1 MTTPMSPPPPD
12 DDIRALWLSQ
22 PTTDL
27 TISAAEMRE
36 RANAFQERVRRRNR
50 LEYIGC
56 AIVIAAFGWYAT
68 WPKPATLLWPI
79 ANLMIIAGV
88 LLIAFNLHR
97 YGRAALVPPTAP
109 VIDFTAAP
117 RGLFAPLARSLRLL
131 AWSIQKRFAAQP
143 VSTPDAISVA
153 SLIDFHRAELV
164 RQRRSALTAWRW
176 YVLPLVPGMT
186 LWFVAFWIGHDPLK
200 SGKIPMAVALTVTAV
215 LVVLTFAYVIARNLR
230 GAARLQNQID
240 ELDRYKKEA

>member
-1 MTTPMSPPPPD
+1 MTTPIPPD
-12 DDIRALWLSQ
+12 DIRSLWQSQ
-22 PTTDL
+22 PTTEL

-36 RANAFQERVRRRNR
+36 RANTFQERIRRRNR
-50 LEYIGC
+50 VEYIAC
-56 AIVIAAFGWYAT
+56 AVVIAAFSWYAT
-68 WPKPATLLWPI
+68 WPKPATPLWPI
-79 ANLMIIAGV
+79 ANLLIIAGV

-97 YGRAALVPPTAP
+97 YGRAAPVPPTPP

-117 RGLFAPLARSLRLL
+117 RGLFAPLARSLRLF
-131 AWSIQKRFAAQP
+131 AWSLQKRFAAHP
-143 VSTPDAISVA
+143 AATPDTTSVA
-153 SLIDFHRAELV
+153 SLIDFHRAELE
-164 RQRRSALTAWRW
+164 RQRRAALTAWRW

-186 LWFVAFWIGHDPLK
+186 LWFVAFWIGHEPLK

-240 ELDRYKKEA
+240 ELDRYRKEV